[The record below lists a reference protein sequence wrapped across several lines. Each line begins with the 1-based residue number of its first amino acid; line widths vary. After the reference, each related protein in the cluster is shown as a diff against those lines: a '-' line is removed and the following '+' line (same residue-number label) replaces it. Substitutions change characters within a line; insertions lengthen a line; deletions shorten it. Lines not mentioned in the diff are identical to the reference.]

1 MQHFRPKKHVLAV
14 AMTTL
19 FCSHFCPQLSLAQ
32 AVNAKPA
39 ASQSADEKPTAVIV
53 TGTRTQ
59 NRSATNTLAPVDV
72 ISSESLQN
80 LGVSE
85 INQALSVALPSLN
98 FPRPG
103 LTDGTDTIRPA
114 TLRGLGPDQTLVLVN
129 SKRRHASALVNVNGT
144 VGRGAAAVDLNT
156 IPSAIVKNIEV
167 LRDGASAQYGSDALS
182 GVINLRLREDRE
194 GGEVTASYGARI
206 TEYDFIPG
214 APPTGAT
221 WTAPGTS
228 RERHDGNTAT
238 VSIWKGLS
246 FGETGYVTVAA
257 ELKDQKNTER
267 AGWDFRQ
274 QYPLVN
280 GSFDPREKDFNRFNA
295 WYGEPELKQSTM
307 FVNAGQSLDGGVKL
321 YAWSSYQ
328 RREALSGGFFRRPL
342 QDQNVLAIYPDGFL
356 PKIAP
361 QVDDFS
367 ATAGVSWLAGLWDMD
382 ASLGYG
388 KNKMQFTIKDTLNR
402 SIGPSSKKQ
411 FEAGGF
417 SYDQLVFNLTA
428 VRSFTL
434 PELASPVS
442 FATGFEARREGYS
455 LFAGEPDSYRFGG
468 EKLANGTPTAPGAQV
483 FPGFTPANAS
493 NNNRS
498 AVGAFIDVE
507 TNLSKEWQASAAIRA
522 EHYSDFGNNVTGK
535 IATRYDFSKQFGV
548 RASVQNGFRA
558 PSPQQQFFTSTA
570 TNFINGVPFE
580 ITTFKPT
587 DPAAIALGAKP
598 LDAEKSFNQSLGAVF
613 SIGKLGLTVDAY
625 RIQLSNRIVLS
636 ENLTAANVRNYLTA
650 QGFIGVGGGRFFIN
664 GVDTTTKGLDIV
676 SNWPMLTESA
686 GRFDFTLAGNF
697 TKTEVTNIPKTAQL
711 TALTPSPVL
720 FDRINVLSFE
730 RGQPRNKINA
740 SVDWKLADYAATLRA
755 TRYGEVLDPGT
766 TAALD
771 QVLSPKTLVDMEFR
785 YQFNSRLKIAVGA
798 DNVFDT
804 YIDAR
809 APALNA
815 SGATAFSNFSPFGR
829 SGRFVYARV
838 SYSL

>member
-1 MQHFRPKKHVLAV
+1 MQHFIPKKQVLALAV
-14 AMTTL
+14 TSL
-19 FCSHFCPQLSLAQ
+19 FGAGFGVMQSAHAQVTAAQ
-32 AVNAKPA
+32 AAQA
-39 ASQSADEKPTAVIV
+39 QDEKPTSVIV
-53 TGTRTQ
+53 TGTRMQ
-59 NRSATNTLAPVDV
+59 NRSATNTSAPVDV
-72 ISSESLQN
+72 ISAETLQN

-182 GVINLRLREDRE
+182 GVINLRLRENRD
-194 GGEVTASYGARI
+194 GGEVTASYGQRI

-214 APPTGAT
+214 TTPTGAT

-228 RERHDGNTAT
+228 RSRNDGNTAT

-257 ELKDQKNTER
+257 ELKDQKHTER
-267 AGWDFRQ
+267 GGWDFRQ

-280 GSFDPREKDFNRFNA
+280 GSFDPREKDVNRFNA
-295 WYGEPELKQSTM
+295 WYGEPDVKQSTV
-307 FVNAGQSLDGGVKL
+307 FVNAGQMLEGGAKL

-328 RREALSGGFFRRPL
+328 KRDALSAGFFRRAL
-342 QDQNVLAIYPDGFL
+342 QDQNIISVYPNGFL

-361 QVDDFS
+361 QVDDYS
-367 ATAGVSWLAGLWDMD
+367 ATAGVSWTAGLWDMD

-402 SIGPSSKKQ
+402 SIGPTSKKQ

-417 SYDQLVFNLTA
+417 SYDQLVFNLSA
-428 VRSFTL
+428 VRSFNL
-434 PELASPVS
+434 PEFSSPIS
-442 FATGFEARREGYS
+442 FATGFEARREGYN

-468 EKLANGTPTAPGAQV
+468 EKLANGSPTAPGAQV

-493 NNNRS
+493 DNSRS
-498 AVGAFIDVE
+498 AIGAYVDVE
-507 TNLSKEWQASAAIRA
+507 ANLTKAWQASAAIRA

-535 IATRYDFSKQFGV
+535 ISTRYDFNKEFGL
-548 RASVQNGFRA
+548 RGSVQNGFRA

-580 ITTFKPT
+580 ITTFKPS

-613 SIGKLGLTVDAY
+613 SLGKLGITVDAY
-625 RIQLSNRIVLS
+625 RIELSNRIVLS

-650 QGFIGVGGGRFFIN
+650 QGFVGIGGGRFFIN
-664 GVDTTTKGLDIV
+664 GVDTTTQGLDIV
-676 SNWPMLTESA
+676 SNWPMLTESS

-697 TKTEVTNIPKTAQL
+697 TKTEVSKVPQTAQL
-711 TALTPSPVL
+711 SALTPSPVL
-720 FDRINVLSFE
+720 FDRVNVLIFE

-740 SVDWKLADYAATLRA
+740 SVDWKLADYAATFRA

-771 QVLSPKTLVDMEFR
+771 QVLSPKTLVDIELR
-785 YQFNSRLKIAVGA
+785 YNFTKRLKMAVGA
-798 DNVFDT
+798 DNVFDA
-804 YIDAR
+804 YSDPR
-809 APALNA
+809 MPALNTA
-815 SGATAFSNFSPFGR
+815 GATSFSNFSPFGR
-829 SGRFVYARV
+829 SGRFVYARL